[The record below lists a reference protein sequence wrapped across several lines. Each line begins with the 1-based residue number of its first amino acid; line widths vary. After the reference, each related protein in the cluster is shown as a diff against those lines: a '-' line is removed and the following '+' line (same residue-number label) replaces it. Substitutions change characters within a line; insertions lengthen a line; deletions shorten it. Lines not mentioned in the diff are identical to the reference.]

1 MQNILN
7 FLFRGAV
14 FMTPKPFVFGLV
26 LMLLSGLVYV
36 LFGGEGTTFLGMPL
50 AITVSFVP
58 GALYVVLGFLY
69 ALNKEK
75 QEDASK

>member
-1 MQNILN
+1 MKSVLN

-14 FMTPKPFVFGLV
+14 LMVPKPFIFGLV
-26 LMLLSGLVYV
+26 LMTISGLVYV
-36 LFGGEGTTFLGMPL
+36 FAGGEGSTFLGMPL

-69 ALNKEK
+69 ALSKEK
-75 QEDASK
+75 EEDRSK